1 MRLTAQ
7 RVVSRAGQHGINSF
21 YAVHGPHEWL
31 DRPPDPILASPGEL
45 VESDIRVTPPGN
57 RVRSFLEIVAP
68 DDMPSRRIIRGVMD
82 CLDLLSNKEL
92 PLTVESAPMLFTF
105 NAERA
110 LALAW
115 RKELVTLLEHAIR
128 VRET

>member
-7 RVVSRAGQHGINSF
+7 RVVSQAGQHGINSF
-21 YAVHGPHEWL
+21 YAVHGPYQWL

-68 DDMPSRRIIRGVMD
+68 DDMPSQRIIRGVMD
-82 CLDLLSNKEL
+82 CLDLLSNRDL
-92 PLTVESAPMLFTF
+92 PLTVESVPMLFIF
-105 NAERA
+105 DAERA